1 MNHPLIRKLVPR
13 FLRNWLRNPSKS
25 LVYVFDRLAY
35 AVGSSPLVSPT
46 ENWTIPCHP
55 AALDHFEIF
64 RKDPIQT
71 EELQAFVAYCRPGM
85 QLLDVGAHYGFFSL
99 ACLHYA
105 GADARVLCVE
115 ASAKA
120 AGILTAN
127 LKLNHVRNQ
136 ITLMVCAMGDHDG
149 ELEMLTTGPMG
160 GDYFVV
166 PSQRRDD
173 TIKVQQRS
181 LASLLK
187 ETKFTP
193 THVKID
199 IESFEYEVIT
209 ASAHVLSAIQPV
221 LFLEIHG
228 DQLIAR
234 GKRPAEIVE
243 ILRECG
249 YQAFIL
255 NGQIVGLDEM
265 EAVGFNCRLVC
276 LPSTLRLQD

>member
-1 MNHPLIRKLVPR
+1 MNQPLVRKLVPR
-13 FLRNWLRNPSKS
+13 FLRNWLRSPSKS
-25 LVYVFDRLAY
+25 LRYVVDRLAY
-35 AVGSSPLVSPT
+35 AAGSSPVASPA

-64 RKDPIQT
+64 RKDPIQA
-71 EELQAFVAYCRPGM
+71 EELRAFVEYCRPGM

-105 GADARVLCVE
+105 GPDARVLCVE

-127 LKLNHVRNQ
+127 LKLNHAGNQ
-136 ITLMVCAMGDHDG
+136 VTVMVCAMGDHDG

-166 PSQRRDD
+166 PSERRDD
-173 TIKVQQRS
+173 TIKVPQRS

-187 ETKFTP
+187 ETKFIP
-193 THVKID
+193 THLKMD
-199 IESFEYEVIT
+199 IESFEYEVIAAGT
-209 ASAHVLSAIQPV
+209 RELGAIQPV

-228 DQLIAR
+228 DQLAVR
-234 GKRPAEIVE
+234 GKHPAEIVE
-243 ILRECG
+243 LLRGCG
-249 YQAFIL
+249 YQTFIL
-255 NGQIVGLDEM
+255 NGKNAGLEEM
-265 EAVGFNCRLVC
+265 AAVGFNCRLVC
-276 LPSTLRLQD
+276 LP